1 VSLRV
6 RVQPRSSR
14 EEVTGMREGALLVRL
29 TAPPVAGQANAAL
42 VRLLARILGLPV
54 SSVVVRQGRS
64 GRDKVVELTGADLA
78 TVQARLSERLEDP
91 GR

>member
-1 VSLRV
+1 
-6 RVQPRSSR
+6 
-14 EEVTGMREGALLVRL
+14 MREGALLVRL

-78 TVQARLSERLEDP
+78 TVRARLSERLEDP